1 MSDEKISRRAFLAS
15 AAAAGGTAM
24 IPGGVTKALAE
35 VGTAAAA
42 PAAEKYVY
50 IMGSRGM
57 MRVLESEVAA
67 MGNFAAEDILSD
79 EAGKAMIEGFQQIQ
93 TPEARTQTEAAEN
106 RPAPDATEPQSARMA
121 WIIVSDDPSQN
132 SQKAEIFTSRGISTV
147 DFASIEESRPDDLP
161 DGFRQI
167 GSFPAENVV
176 ILDLAA

>member
-1 MSDEKISRRAFLAS
+1 MSDEKISRRTFLAS

-24 IPGGVTKALAE
+24 IPGGVSKALAE

-50 IMGSRGM
+50 VMGSRGM

-79 EAGKAMIEGFQQIQ
+79 EAGKAMIEGFQKIQ
-93 TPEARTQTEAAEN
+93 TPETQTEAAEN
-106 RPAPDATEPQSARMA
+106 RPAHDATEPQSARMA

-161 DGFRQI
+161 DGFRQL